1 MSLEARPSTLDAAQ
15 AAARQAGEVFSR
27 KASGLTRV
35 VSPWTALAYS
45 FVAPNITQA
54 SFYLLWAVVLFP
66 GANMPYAILFMLTLI
81 PFAAMYVS
89 FSSAMPRS
97 GGEYIYVSR
106 VLTPFLGFISSWTLT
121 IVGLN
126 WQGNNTNYVI
136 NWGFGH
142 TFLQMGLIYKNATL
156 TNIGLELSK
165 TQGSFVVWILGTI
178 SLILSFYVIYRGT
191 KLFMKFVWGALG
203 LTWIMLIAFVAIML
217 SVNPTIIANGMKLVQ
232 NIDYQAV
239 LSQAKSLGW
248 QPGAFSV
255 MATIMAGITY
265 MNLTCLGSTYSA
277 NIAGEI
283 KRVDK
288 AQPLAQ
294 YGSILMFIVFYEAYT
309 LASQHGL
316 GVDLLQ
322 SISKLNSAG
331 ADVSIFKTFPQ
342 IPFLVVYA
350 TQNPILV
357 LLAGSF
363 TWGLINWVGAMALA
377 FAPVR
382 NLFAYSFDG
391 MLPAKL
397 NEVNRR
403 GSPVY
408 AVLLGFVIS
417 WFQFTVN
424 VLTPLLSAYQTY
436 TITIWFF
443 GWIFLSIAAII
454 FPWKRKDI
462 YEKSPAVT
470 KAKLFGVPT
479 IVIAGVVGLIVSLAA
494 VYFTLVPAI
503 AGSSIS
509 YQLPA
514 LGVSFGFYMLL
525 PVALYFLAMY
535 LNKRRGIP
543 IEKRFREVPPD

>member
-1 MSLEARPSTLDAAQ
+1 MTVQDAAQ
-15 AAARQAGEVFSR
+15 SAAQQAGDVFSR

-54 SFYLLWAVVLFP
+54 SFYLLWSVTLFA
-66 GANMPYAILFMLTLI
+66 GANMQIAILFMLSLL
-81 PFAAMYVS
+81 PFAAIYVY
-89 FSSAMPRS
+89 FSASMPRS
-97 GGEYIYVSR
+97 GGEYIYISR
-106 VLTPFLGFISSWTLT
+106 VLTPFLGFIASWTLT

-142 TFLQMGLIYKNATL
+142 TFMQLGLVYKNQAMFNLGT
-156 TNIGLELSK
+156 EMAK
-165 TQGSFVVWILGTI
+165 TQGSWLVWVMGTI
-178 SLILSFYVIYRGT
+178 SLMLSFYVIYRGI
-191 KLFMKFVWGALG
+191 KLFMRFVWFAMI
-203 LTWIMLIAFVAIML
+203 LTWVMLAVYAFVML
-217 SVNPTIIANGMKLVQ
+217 TVNPAIVAAGMKAVQ
-232 NIDYQAV
+232 NIDYQNV
-239 LSQAKSLGW
+239 LAQAKSLGW
-248 QPGAFSV
+248 QPGLYALLPTV
-255 MATIMAGITY
+255 LAGMTF

-294 YGSILMFIVFYEAYT
+294 YGSIILFIVYYEIFTYVT
-309 LASQHGL
+309 YHGV

-322 SISKLNSAG
+322 AISKLNSQG
-331 ADVSIFKTFPQ
+331 ADVPIFKAFPQ
-342 IPFLVVYA
+342 IPYLMVYA
-350 TQNPILV
+350 TQNPF
-357 LLAGSF
+357 LLLIGGPFA
-363 TWGLINWVGAMALA
+363 WGLINWVGAMGLA

-391 MLPAKL
+391 MLPPKF

-408 AVLLGFVIS
+408 AVLLGFAIS

-424 VLTPLLSAYQTY
+424 CLTPLLSAYQVY

-443 GWIFLSIAAII
+443 GWMFLSIAAIM
-454 FPWKRKDI
+454 FPRRRKDI
-462 YEKSPAVT
+462 WDKAPEVTRQKLLGAPA
-470 KAKLFGVPT
+470 
-479 IVIAGVVGLIVSLAA
+479 IVVWGWVGLFISIGVMIA
-494 VYFTLVPAI
+494 TLLPFFQGA
-503 AGSSIS
+503 SI
-509 YQLPA
+509 YAQLPA
-514 LGVSFGFYMLL
+514 LAVSFGFYMIL
-525 PVALYFLAMY
+525 PIILYYIAIYM
-535 LNKRRGIP
+535 NKRRGVP

>member
-1 MSLEARPSTLDAAQ
+1 MTVQDAAQ
-15 AAARQAGEVFSR
+15 QAAQQAGDVFSR

-54 SFYLLWAVVLFP
+54 SFYLLWSVTLFA
-66 GANMPYAILFMLTLI
+66 GANMPYAILFMLSLL
-81 PFAAMYVS
+81 PFAAIYVY
-89 FSSAMPRS
+89 FSASMPRS
-97 GGEYIYVSR
+97 GGEYIYISR
-106 VLTPFLGFISSWTLT
+106 VLTPFLGFLASWTLT

-142 TFLQMGLIYKNATL
+142 TFMQFGLVYKNQALFNLGT
-156 TNIGLELSK
+156 EMAK
-165 TQGSFVVWILGTI
+165 TQGSWLVWIMGTI
-178 SLILSFYVIYRGT
+178 SLILSFYVIYRGI
-191 KLFMKFVWGALG
+191 KLFMKFVWAAMI
-203 LTWIMLIAFVAIML
+203 LTWVMLAVYAIIML
-217 SVNPTIIANGMKLVQ
+217 SVNPTIIAAGMKAMQ

-239 LSQAKSLGW
+239 LNQAASLGW
-248 QPGAFSV
+248 QRGFYSLTATV
-255 MATIMAGITY
+255 MAGLTY

-294 YGSILMFIVFYEAYT
+294 YGSIILFIVYYEIFT
-309 LASQHGL
+309 LVTYHGV

-322 SISKLNSAG
+322 AISKLNSQG
-331 ADVSIFKTFPQ
+331 ADVPIFKAFPQ
-342 IPFLVVYA
+342 IPYLLVYA
-350 TQNPILV
+350 TQNPIL
-357 LLAGSF
+357 LLIGGPFA
-363 TWGLINWVGAMALA
+363 WGLINWVGAMGLA

-391 MLPAKL
+391 MLPPKL

-408 AVLLGFVIS
+408 AVLLGFIIS

-424 VLTPLLSAYQTY
+424 CITPLLSAYQTY

-454 FPWKRKDI
+454 FPLRRKDI
-462 YEKSPAVT
+462 WEKAPEVT
-470 KAKLFGVPT
+470 RQKWFGVPG
-479 IVIAGVVGLIVSLAA
+479 IQVAGVLGLIISVAA
-494 VYFTLVPAI
+494 VYFTLVPSI
-503 AGSSIS
+503 AGSSV
-509 YQLPA
+509 YAQLPA
-514 LGVSFGFYMLL
+514 LLTSFGFYMIL
-525 PVALYFLAMY
+525 PIILYYVAIYM
-535 LNKRRGIP
+535 NKRRGVP
-543 IEKRFREVPPD
+543 IERRFREVPPD

>member
-1 MSLEARPSTLDAAQ
+1 MTVQDAAQ
-15 AAARQAGEVFSR
+15 QAAQQAGDVFSR

-54 SFYLLWAVVLFP
+54 SFYLLWSVTLFA
-66 GANMPYAILFMLTLI
+66 GADMPYAILFMLSLL
-81 PFAAMYVS
+81 PFAAIYVY
-89 FSSAMPRS
+89 FSASMPRS
-97 GGEYIYVSR
+97 GGEYIYISR
-106 VLTPFLGFISSWTLT
+106 VLTPFLGFLASWTLT

-142 TFLQMGLIYKNATL
+142 TFMQMGLVYKNQAL
-156 TNIGLELSK
+156 FALGTNIAQ
-165 TQGSFVVWILGTI
+165 TQGSWLAWIMGTI
-178 SLILSFYVIYRGT
+178 SLMLSFYVIYRGI
-191 KLFMKFVWGALG
+191 KLFMKFVWAAMI
-203 LTWIMLIAFVAIML
+203 LTWIMLAVYAVVML
-217 SVNPTIIANGMKLVQ
+217 SVNPQIVAAGMKAMQ

-239 LSQAKSLGW
+239 LDQAKSLGW
-248 QPGAFSV
+248 QPGFFSLGATV
-255 MATIMAGITY
+255 MAGLTY

-294 YGSILMFIVFYEAYT
+294 YGSIILFIVYYEIFT
-309 LASQHGL
+309 LVTYHGV

-322 SISKLNSAG
+322 AISKLNSQG
-331 ADVSIFKTFPQ
+331 ADTPIFKAFPQ
-342 IPFLVVYA
+342 IPYLMVYA
-350 TQNPILV
+350 TQNPIL
-357 LLAGSF
+357 LLIGGPFA
-363 TWGLINWVGAMALA
+363 WGLINWVGAMGLA

-391 MLPAKL
+391 MLPSKL

-424 VLTPLLSAYQTY
+424 CITPLLSAYQTY

-443 GWIFLSIAAII
+443 GWIFLSIAAIV
-454 FPWKRKDI
+454 FPIRRKDI
-462 YEKSPAVT
+462 WDKAPEVT
-470 KAKLFGVPT
+470 RQKWFGIPGIQV
-479 IVIAGVVGLIVSLAA
+479 AGVLGLIISLAA

-503 AGSSIS
+503 AGSSV
-509 YQLPA
+509 YAQLPA
-514 LGVSFGFYMLL
+514 LLTSFGFYMIL
-525 PVALYFLAMY
+525 PIILYFLAIY
-535 LNKRRGIP
+535 LNRRRGVP
-543 IEKRFREVPPD
+543 IERRFREVPPD

>member
-1 MSLEARPSTLDAAQ
+1 MDSKPNVVDAAQ
-15 AAARQAGEVFSR
+15 AAAQQAGAVFSR

-54 SFYLLWAVVLFP
+54 SFYLLWAVTLYQ
-66 GANMPYAILFMLTLI
+66 GANMSWAVMFMLTLV
-81 PFAAMYVS
+81 PFAAIYVY
-89 FSSAMPRS
+89 FSSSMPRS

-126 WQGNNTNYVI
+126 WQGNNTNFVI

-142 TFLQMGLIYKNATL
+142 TLMQFGLIYKNTALFNLGT
-156 TNIGLELSK
+156 EMAR
-165 TQGSFVVWILGTI
+165 TQGSWLVWILGTI
-178 SLILSFYVIYRGT
+178 SLILSFYVIYRGI
-191 KLFMKFVWGALG
+191 KVFMKFVWGAVV
-203 LTWIMLIAFVAIML
+203 LTWVMLAVYAAVML
-217 SVNPTIIANGMKLVQ
+217 SVNPEIVAKGMMALQ
-232 NIDYQAV
+232 QINYQGI
-239 LSQAKSLGW
+239 LDQAKGLGW
-248 QPGAFSV
+248 QPGVYSV
-255 MATIMAGITY
+255 SATIMAGITY

-294 YGSILMFIVFYEAYT
+294 YGSILMFIIYYQVYIYVT
-309 LASQHGL
+309 HHGV
-316 GVDLLQ
+316 GADLLQ
-322 SISKLNSAG
+322 AISKLNAAG
-331 ADVSIFKTFPQ
+331 QDVGIFKAFPQ
-342 IPFLVVYA
+342 IPYLLVYA
-350 TQNPILV
+350 TQNPIL
-357 LLAGSF
+357 LLLGGPFA
-363 TWGLINWVGAMALA
+363 WGLINWVGAMGLA

-391 MLPAKL
+391 MLPSKL

-424 VLTPLLSAYQTY
+424 CITPLLSAYQLY

-462 YEKSPAVT
+462 WEKSPEVT
-470 KAKLFGVPT
+470 RQKLFGVPMIT
-479 IVIAGVVGLIVSLAA
+479 IAGGFGLVISVVA
-494 VYFTLVPAI
+494 VYFTMVPSLM
-503 AGSSIS
+503 GSSITM
-509 YQLPA
+509 QLPA
-514 LGVSFGFYMLL
+514 LLVSFGFYMIL
-525 PVALYFLAMY
+525 PIILYFLAVY
-535 LNKRRGIP
+535 LNKRKGIQ
-543 IEKRFREVPPD
+543 IERRFKEIPPD

>member
-1 MSLEARPSTLDAAQ
+1 MSNLTDAAQ
-15 AAARQAGEVFSR
+15 SAAQQAGDVFSR
-27 KASGLTRV
+27 KASGLSRV

-54 SFYLLWAVVLFP
+54 SFYLLWAVTLFA
-66 GANMPYAILFMLTLI
+66 GANMQWAIMFMLSLI
-81 PFAAMYVS
+81 PFAAIYVY
-89 FSSAMPRS
+89 FSASMPRS

-106 VLTPFLGFISSWTLT
+106 VLTPLLGFLSSWTLT

-142 TFLQMGLIYKNATL
+142 TFMQLGLVYKNTALFNLGTE
-156 TNIGLELSK
+156 IAK
-165 TQGSFVVWILGTI
+165 PQGSILVWILGSI
-178 SLILSFYVIYRGT
+178 SLMLSFYVIYRGI
-191 KLFMKFVWGALG
+191 KLFMKFVWGAMI
-203 LTWIMLIAFVAIML
+203 LTWVMLAIYAVVML
-217 SVNPTIIANGMKLVQ
+217 SVNPTIVAEGMKTLQ

-239 LSQAKSLGW
+239 LNQAASLGW
-248 QPGAFSV
+248 QKGYFSV
-255 MATIMAGITY
+255 AATIMAGITY

-294 YGSILMFIVFYEAYT
+294 YGSIFLFIIYYQIFTYVTY
-309 LASQHGL
+309 HGV
-316 GVDLLQ
+316 GIDLLQ
-322 SISKLNSAG
+322 AISKLNAAG
-331 ADVSIFKTFPQ
+331 ADTAIFKAFPQ
-342 IPFLVVYA
+342 IPYLLVYA
-350 TQNPILV
+350 TQNPIL
-357 LLAGSF
+357 LILGGPFA
-363 TWGLINWVGAMALA
+363 WGLINWVGAMGLA

-382 NLFAYSFDG
+382 NLFAYAFDG
-391 MLPAKL
+391 MLPPKL

-403 GSPVY
+403 GSPIY
-408 AVLLGFVIS
+408 AVLLGFIIS

-424 VLTPLLSAYQTY
+424 CITPLLSAYQTY

-462 YEKSPAVT
+462 WEKAPEVTRQKIFGAPA
-470 KAKLFGVPT
+470 
-479 IVIAGVVGLIVSLAA
+479 IVVAGVLGLIISLAA
-494 VYFTLVPAI
+494 VYFTLIPSFVGA
-503 AGSSIS
+503 SVYSKM
-509 YQLPA
+509 PA
-514 LGVSFGFYMLL
+514 LLTSFGFYMIL
-525 PVALYFLAMY
+525 PVILYYYAMY
-535 LNKRRGIP
+535 INKKRGVP